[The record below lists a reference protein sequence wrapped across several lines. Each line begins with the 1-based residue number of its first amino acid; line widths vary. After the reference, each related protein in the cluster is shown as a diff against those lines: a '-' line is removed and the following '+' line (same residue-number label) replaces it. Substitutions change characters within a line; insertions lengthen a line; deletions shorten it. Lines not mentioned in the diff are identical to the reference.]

1 MNSSFFL
8 LLCASLLP
16 GHHWPRMFMPSWNL
30 IIKGVDYL
38 QLLLPAIVTLNR
50 FFLPCP
56 QLYYLIKLYAWNWD
70 SKWVC
75 AEVECRME
83 INMYDLLNQW
93 FSTFLKLSGTW
104 ENWLCS
110 VPCWGQLWTHE
121 EPSPCSFVKC
131 LCTCWFY
138 GNYSKSAYNVIGYV
152 IQCCVSFCSQSVRD
166 YMFTR
171 SSWGRIC
178 VFLGV
183 VWE

>member
-1 MNSSFFL
+1 MDSPFL
-8 LLCASLLP
+8 LLLCTSLLP
-16 GHHWPRMFMPSWNL
+16 GHSTGLRCSCPLKNL
-30 IIKGVDYL
+30 FLKVLVIFNSCYL
-38 QLLLPAIVTLNR
+38 PLSLWTNS
-50 FFLPCP
+50 FLPCA
-56 QLYYLIKLYAWNWD
+56 QLCYLIKQDAWNSD

-75 AEVECRME
+75 AEMECRVE

-121 EPSPCSFVKC
+121 ESSPCSFVKC

-166 YMFTR
+166 YMFIRR
-171 SSWGRIC
+171 SCGRIC

-183 VWE
+183 V